1 MSATATTTREPM
13 KAVVH
18 HAYGSPDALDLGEI
32 DKPVPAADEV
42 LIKVHAA
49 GLNAAD
55 RFLLRGEPY
64 AIRAMAGGLRRP
76 RANHV
81 LGRAAAGLVEAV
93 GEKVTGVRPGDAVYA
108 ECPGALA
115 AYVCAPE
122 RLVAPMPTTLTFE
135 QAAAIPVAATAA
147 LQGLRDRG
155 QVRPGQRVL
164 INGASS
170 GVGTFAVQIAA
181 SLGAHVTAVCGGRNA
196 DLVGSIGADHVIDYT
211 KEDFT
216 RAGQRYDVIFD
227 LIGNHPVSALRRTLS
242 PAGTLVLSSGGGGR
256 WLGPARRI
264 AASLLVSPFVRQR
277 LRPFA
282 AKVDRADLL
291 ALNDLVESGAVTPVI
306 QHVYPFGEALEAM
319 RQIDGGHTTGKI
331 VVRLLPSP

>member
-1 MSATATTTREPM
+1 MPATATTTREPM

-18 HAYGSPDALDLGEI
+18 HAYGSPDALDLREI
-32 DKPVPAADEV
+32 DKPVPADDEV

-55 RFLLRGEPY
+55 SFLLRGEPY
-64 AIRAMAGGLRRP
+64 AIRPMAGGLRRP

-81 LGRAAAGLVEAV
+81 LGRAVAGLVEAV
-93 GEKVTGVRPGDAVYA
+93 GEKVTGVRAGDAVYA

-115 AYVCAPE
+115 AYVRAAE
-122 RLVAPMPTTLTFE
+122 RLVAPMPATLTFE

-216 RAGQRYDVIFD
+216 RAGRRYDVIFD

-242 PAGTLVLSSGGGGR
+242 PTGTLVLSSGGGGR

-264 AASLLVSPFVRQR
+264 AASLVISPFVRQR

-282 AKVDRADLL
+282 AKEDRADLL

-331 VVRLLPSP
+331 VVSLLPSP